1 MSLPVR
7 TPSGAAASDTQSGSW
22 PRLLLSSE
30 ALLRQSGG
38 NQRFAFMHDCL
49 DPYDLASVE
58 CEEHEVTAIAF
69 DPAYAPLAVLD
80 DAGQHDVAY
89 AAKMLGPEGESLPL
103 LKQATHV
110 AADSLWAVEY
120 AELRK
125 VGPNDEHDVLVEI

>member
-1 MSLPVR
+1 
-7 TPSGAAASDTQSGSW
+7 
-22 PRLLLSSE
+22 
-30 ALLRQSGG
+30 
-38 NQRFAFMHDCL
+38 MHDCL

-58 CEEHEVTAIAF
+58 CEEHEVTVIAF

-89 AAKMLGPEGESLPL
+89 GAKMLGLEGESLPL

-110 AADSLWAVEY
+110 AADSLWPVEY

-125 VGPNDEHDVLVEI
+125 VGPNDEHDVLVEIVSTCPKVSGSPPVVDVPHCLHVLLRHRPRSISRSVGVLLPCK